1 MTISLLGTSTVELNN
16 QSTANLT
23 WPGSITANSIAVIT
37 VANWKFGASVI
48 PVTPSGFTERVNADI
63 PNGNRAAVYYKECT
77 GSESGSLAVSL
88 SNASFAGWTL
98 AVWDGTND
106 LTLDATNSAATL
118 STGTADDATAASVSG
133 TTGQLLVGCYNLSD
147 PPGTTNTD
155 PSGMSA
161 VVSSAFTTSSSRI
174 YSQTLSST
182 GATGT
187 KTWDYSNSRDYG
199 AMLLLISE
207 AGGGG
212 TPNISSTSSATPAHD
227 SLLTITGTNFGA
239 SGGSVALGGIT
250 QIVIS
255 WSATSIVIR
264 VNRGTNKYGTAL
276 NVVVTDSSAVDSNS
290 YALTS
295 ILPWSGWDY
304 IDIGT
309 PNTTAANRL
318 TASPDIVS
326 GDQASYT
333 DFGGLVEV
341 FNDGTFSAGTY
352 IAFFK
357 FEIWS
362 STGGGWGTTADQTLF
377 VSGRPY
383 GGLYGKTSSN
393 PVLGKAKW
401 PGSGIANLALID
413 AIFERDSTSN
423 VGTLSITLAN
433 ATLSAAGTTTITGSL
448 AATLAAVTLAG
459 SGTTTILGSL
469 AETLDNATL
478 AASGSVGSPVTGTV
492 SETLDNATLAA
503 SGTTTVVGTLAQTL
517 ANTTLAGAGTT
528 TIVGTLGVTLENI
541 SITASGSVGSAVS
554 GSVSQTLA
562 NATLA
567 ASGTTTVRGTATPTT
582 EDTTLSGAGT
592 STVLGTLGVT
602 LGNMT
607 LVASGTAGPV
617 IPSTNSWRFLKLWM
631 SRLGM

>member
-106 LTLDATNSAATL
+106 LTLDTTNSASTL

-212 TPNISSTSSATPAHD
+212 TPNISSTSSANPAHE

-250 QIVIS
+250 QTVIS

-309 PNTTAANRL
+309 PNTSAANRL
-318 TASPDIVS
+318 TASPDLVS
-326 GDQASYT
+326 GDQVSYT

-341 FNDGTFSAGTY
+341 ISDGTFTADTY

-357 FEIWS
+357 FEVWS

-377 VSGRPY
+377 ISGRPY
-383 GGLYGKTSSN
+383 GGLYGKTSTQ
-393 PVLGKAKW
+393 PVLGRAKW

-413 AIFERDSTSN
+413 AIFERDSGEVS
-423 VGTLSITLAN
+423 GTVSITLDN
-433 ATLSAAGTTTITGSL
+433 TTLSGQGTTTVLGSVGL
-448 AATLAAVTLAG
+448 TLGSTTLAA
-459 SGTTTILGSL
+459 
-469 AETLDNATL
+469 N
-478 AASGSVGSPVTGTV
+478 
-492 SETLDNATLAA
+492 
-503 SGTTTVVGTLAQTL
+503 GTTTVVGTLSRTL
-517 ANTTLAGAGTT
+517 DDTTL
-528 TIVGTLGVTLENI
+528 
-541 SITASGSVGSAVS
+541 SASGSVGAAVSGDVVVTLDSVTLSASGTTTIIGTVSTTLAATTLAAQGTTTILGTVSSTLGDTTLAANGSIGGAVS
-554 GSVSQTLA
+554 GSLSITLADTTLSSQGTTTVVGTINSILADATLASNGTSTILGTLSQTLA

-567 ASGTTTVRGTATPTT
+567 ATGIVGTPPTTTQWR
-582 EDTTLSGAGT
+582 TLT
-592 STVLGTLGVT
+592 
-602 LGNMT
+602 N
-607 LVASGTAGPV
+607 AGP
-617 IPSTNSWRFLKLWM
+617 
-631 SRLGM
+631 